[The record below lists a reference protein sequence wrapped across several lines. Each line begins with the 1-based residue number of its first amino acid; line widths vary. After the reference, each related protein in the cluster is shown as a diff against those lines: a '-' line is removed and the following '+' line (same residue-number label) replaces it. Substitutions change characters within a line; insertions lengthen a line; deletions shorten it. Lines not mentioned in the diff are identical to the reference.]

1 MERVIKNI
9 VFDLGGVIITLDP
22 AEALRRFKAL
32 GLSDAERYLDA
43 YTQSGIFGNLEEGK
57 ITAEDFRSKLSSLT
71 GHELTFDE
79 CKHAWLGYRKD
90 VPQRNLDLL
99 KELRAKGYRLIL
111 LSNTNP
117 FMMDWALSSEFDGKG
132 SSLNDYFDAL
142 YLSYRLG
149 IMKPAPDFFRQVL
162 DNENILPEETLF
174 VDDGPRNVEA
184 AGKLGFMTMCPDNGS
199 DWTGELRSLLHL

>member
-9 VFDLGGVIITLDP
+9 VFDLGGVIMTLDP

-43 YTQSGIFGNLEEGK
+43 YTQSGVFGNLEEGK

-99 KELRAKGYRLIL
+99 KELRAKDYRLIL

-162 DNENILPEETLF
+162 GNENILPEETLF